1 MSIRRFFAVAVGAAS
16 IVMLSAFSTLAHEG
30 HSHGGDEPKP
40 VVAVTTPTLE
50 AVSADFQLVATAQG
64 RELTIYLDRFATN
77 EPVKDATIE
86 VSAAGETAGATPVPD
101 EDGVYRLQAP
111 WLSKPGAHELT
122 FLITTTDAADLLI
135 GGLSLP
141 APPVS
146 AQPTGAFDR
155 FRQNSGSALVAVV
168 AFLLGALTTAV
179 LSRRRRTHAA
189 PRAGMV
195 GAGVFALGLLLVGGD
210 SFAHGGE
217 DHSHDDAK
225 KPSVITGGSENPRR
239 LPDGSLYAPKPTQRL
254 LSVRTTVAKIQE
266 AAQTIQLTGQIAADP
281 NGGGH
286 VQATQTGRIEPGDK
300 GLPYVGQ
307 FVEAGQVLAY
317 IAPAVTMVD
326 RGGVQQQ
333 IASLEQDIVITESR
347 LERLKKLAGSVPQR
361 DIDEAEANLAGLR
374 KRRAALSPSLTT
386 REPLRA
392 PISGMVTANNV
403 KAGQVVESRDQ
414 VLFEI
419 LDPSRLMVEAQA
431 FDPKAIENIREATAV
446 TANGTILALEYL
458 GRSAALRQQAIPLLF
473 RIGAP
478 SPDLGLGI
486 GQPVRIIAQ
495 IAGKASGVVLPKS
508 SVMRSANGQTIVW
521 LRDSP
526 QRFVARP
533 VRIQPVDGDTVLVSA
548 GVAPGDVVVTDGAGL
563 LNQIR

>member
-1 MSIRRFFAVAVGAAS
+1 MSVRRFLAAAVRAAS
-16 IVMLSAFSTLAHEG
+16 IVMLSAFPALAHEG
-30 HSHGGDEPKP
+30 DSHGGEEPKP
-40 VVAVTTPTLE
+40 VIAVSTPTLE

-64 RELTIYLDRFATN
+64 PMLRIYLDRFATN

-86 VSAAGETAGATPVPD
+86 VSAAGETAAATPVPD

-111 WLSKPGAHELT
+111 WLSQPGTHELT
-122 FLITTTDAADLLI
+122 FLITAPDAADLLI
-135 GGLSLP
+135 GSLTLP
-141 APPVS
+141 VPTDSAP
-146 AQPTGAFDR
+146 PTGAFNR
-155 FRQNSGSALVAVV
+155 VRQNFGSVSVAVI
-168 AFLLGALTTAV
+168 AFLLGSLTTAV
-179 LSRRRRTHAA
+179 LSRRRQT
-189 PRAGMV
+189 RAVV
-195 GAGVFALGLLLVGGD
+195 GAGLIGLGLLLTGGGA
-210 SFAHGGE
+210 FAHGGE

-225 KPSVITGGSENPRR
+225 KPAAIIGGSENPRR

-254 LSVRTTVAKIQE
+254 LSVRTIVARIQE

-286 VQATQTGRIEPGDK
+286 VQATQTGRVEPGDK
-300 GLPYVGQ
+300 GLPYIGQ

-333 IASLEQDIVITESR
+333 IAGLEQDIVITESR

-374 KRRAALSPSLTT
+374 KRRAALSPSLTM

-392 PISGMVTANNV
+392 PISGMVTANNI

-431 FDPKAIENIREATAV
+431 FDPKAVENIREATAV
-446 TANGTILALEYL
+446 TANGTILTLEYL
-458 GRSAALRQQAIPLLF
+458 GRNAALKQQAIPLLF
-473 RIGAP
+473 RISTPP
-478 SPDLGLGI
+478 SGLGI

-495 IAGKASGVVLPKS
+495 IAGKVSGIVLPKS
-508 SVMRSANGQTIVW
+508 SVTRSANGQTIVW

-533 VRIQPVDGDTVLVSA
+533 VRIQPVDGDTVLAPA

>member
-1 MSIRRFFAVAVGAAS
+1 MSIRRFLAGAVCAVS
-16 IVMLSAFSTLAHEG
+16 IVMLSAFPTLAHEG
-30 HSHGGDEPKP
+30 HVHGGAEVKP
-40 VVAVTTPTLE
+40 VVAVSAPTLE
-50 AVSADFQLVATAQG
+50 AVSADFQLVAVAQG
-64 RELTIYLDRFATN
+64 PMLLIYLDRFATN

-86 VSAAGETAGATPVPD
+86 VSADGETAIAAPVPD
-101 EDGVYRLQAP
+101 EEGVYRLQAP

-122 FLITTTDAADLLI
+122 FLVTAGDTADLLI
-135 GGLSLP
+135 GGLALS
-141 APPVS
+141 APTVS
-146 AQPTGAFDR
+146 GQTTGAFNR
-155 FRQNSGSALVAVV
+155 ILQNPGLLLGAVI
-168 AFLLGALTTAV
+168 AFLLGSLTTAA
-179 LSRRRRTHAA
+179 LSRRRQT
-189 PRAGMV
+189 RAVV
-195 GAGVFALGLLLVGGD
+195 GAGLIGLGLLLAGGGA
-210 SFAHGGE
+210 FAHGGE

-225 KPSVITGGSENPRR
+225 KPAAITGGSENPRR

-254 LSVRTTVAKIQE
+254 LSVRTIVAKIQE

-286 VQATQTGRIEPGDK
+286 VQATQTGRVEPGDK
-300 GLPYVGQ
+300 GLPYIGQ

-374 KRRAALSPSLTT
+374 KRRAVLSPSLTT

-431 FDPKAIENIREATAV
+431 FDPKAIENIREATAM
-446 TANGTILALEYL
+446 TANGTILPLEYL
-458 GRSAALRQQAIPLLF
+458 GHSVALKQQAIPLLF
-473 RIGAP
+473 RISTPP
-478 SPDLGLGI
+478 SGLGLGV

-495 IAGKASGVVLPKS
+495 IAGKTSGVILPRR
-508 SVMRSANGQTIVW
+508 SVSRSANGQTIVW

-533 VRIQPVDGDTVLVSA
+533 VRIQPVDSDTVLVSA